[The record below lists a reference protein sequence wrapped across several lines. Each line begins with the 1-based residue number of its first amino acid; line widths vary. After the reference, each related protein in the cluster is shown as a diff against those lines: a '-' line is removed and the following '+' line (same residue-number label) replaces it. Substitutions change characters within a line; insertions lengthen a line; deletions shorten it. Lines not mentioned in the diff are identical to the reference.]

1 MNSLSLKGGAF
12 LCFNYFGH
20 SNKHKQKYVIT
31 YLICSFVS
39 KIEKMK
45 VVNYTD
51 LRLNLK
57 KWMDLVVNDVEEL
70 IIKRKD
76 NKDLVLI
83 PLDEYNSLKETSYL
97 LTGKNRD
104 VLMKSLS
111 EAKGGKTEEHVLT
124 EDED

>member
-1 MNSLSLKGGAF
+1 
-12 LCFNYFGH
+12 
-20 SNKHKQKYVIT
+20 
-31 YLICSFVS
+31 
-39 KIEKMK
+39 MK

-70 IIKRKD
+70 IIKRKN

-97 LTGKNRD
+97 LSGKNRE
-104 VLMKSLS
+104 VLIQSLK
-111 EAKGGKTEEHVLT
+111 EAKEGQVIENSIIEE
-124 EDED
+124 